1 MAFLGKGKKG
11 GEGGAEPPTN
21 GEAGGE
27 ERSPE
32 KASKF
37 FLHARATQETGNHDY
52 AMNLWLRGM
61 AFAPDDMGALEAFC
75 TAATSFAASSAK
87 KGPSKDT
94 EKAAAA
100 KGATGKYLT
109 ALLAW
114 ALKPADTANAVRAA
128 EAAAAADVAEP
139 AYWIGERAL
148 RVLQADPKAK
158 KDHAVKLM
166 EAMNRVGAFDLATRA
181 GEAAIQLDPTD
192 GKLAAD
198 VRNMSAQ
205 ATMSRGGFEE
215 KGEGG
220 FRKNIR
226 DAEKQRLLDAA
237 DKITKTEETI
247 EALLEAARADYES
260 RPGDIPATKVYIK
273 RLLERGRKEDE
284 KLAFELAIGAFKST
298 GQFSFRQQAGEIKL
312 RVERRRLVAMRDAAG
327 TGDETAKA
335 GLEAAE
341 QKFREYEIQEFLARV
356 EAFPTD
362 NAPKFELA
370 RRYFDS
376 GEYQKAIPLLQKCQ
390 GEIRFRARAL
400 AMLGESFGQ
409 IGMTDPAIATIR
421 EAIAAHPEDRDDL
434 GLQLRYALLD
444 ALTKKAQAENDA
456 DSAAEAEK
464 LAGGIAMQRFDYRDI
479 QMRYEQAKQ
488 LASRHRGR

>member
-1 MAFLGKGKKG
+1 LAFLGKNKKG
-11 GEGGAEPPTN
+11 GDTADTPAAEP
-21 GEAGGE
+21 AGE

-75 TAATSFAASSAK
+75 SAATSYAATAGK
-87 KGPSKDT
+87 KGPSKET
-94 EKAAAA
+94 EKAAGA
-100 KGATGKYLT
+100 KGATGKYLS
-109 ALLAW
+109 ALLSW

-128 EAAAAADVAEP
+128 EAAASADVAEP

-148 RVLQADPKAK
+148 RVIQADPKAK
-158 KDHAVKLM
+158 KDQAVKLM
-166 EAMNRVGAFDLATRA
+166 EAMNRIGAFDLATRA
-181 GEAAIQLDPTD
+181 GEAAIRLDPAD

-226 DAEKQRLLDAA
+226 DAEKQKLLDAA

-247 EALLEAARADYES
+247 EALLEAAKADYES
-260 RPGDIPATKVYIK
+260 RPSDVPATKTYIK
-273 RLLERGRKEDE
+273 RLLERGRNEDE
-284 KLAFELAIGAFKST
+284 KLAFDLARGAYKAT

-312 RVERRRLVAMRDAAG
+312 RVERRRLVAVRDAAEA
-327 TGDETAKA
+327 GDEKARA
-335 GLEAAE
+335 GLGAAE

-376 GEYQKAIPLLQKCQ
+376 GDYQKAIPLLQKCQ

-444 ALTKKAQAENDA
+444 ALTKKAQAEGDA
-456 DSAAEAEK
+456 ESAAEAEK

-479 QMRYEQAKQ
+479 QARYEQAKQ
-488 LASRHRGR
+488 LTSRLRGR